1 MNLTFILL
9 AQTSAPAEATVTAA
23 PTPTMQIVQMIFWMA
38 ILFGFLWFIMIRP
51 QQREQRRRQEMW
63 DGIKIYDKVIT
74 NGGVHGV
81 VTQITPEEETLILR
95 VDDSANVKIKLEISC
110 VALVETSAN
119 DGDKD
124 KEKK

>member
-1 MNLTFILL
+1 MNFTTFLL
-9 AQTSAPAEATVTAA
+9 AQASAPAEGATA
-23 PTPTMQIVQMIFWMA
+23 PDPTTQIVQMIFWMA

-81 VTQITPEEETLILR
+81 VTQITPDEGTLILR
-95 VDDSANVKIKLEISC
+95 IDDNANVKIKLEISC
-110 VALVETSAN
+110 VALVETSVN

>member
-1 MNLTFILL
+1 MNFTTFLL
-9 AQTSAPAEATVTAA
+9 AQASAPAEGAAA
-23 PTPTMQIVQMIFWMA
+23 PDPTTQIVQMIFWMA

-81 VTQITPEEETLILR
+81 VTQITPEEGTLILR
-95 VDDSANVKIKLEISC
+95 IDENANVKIKLEISC
-110 VALVETSAN
+110 VALVETTAN

>member
-1 MNLTFILL
+1 MNFTTFLF
-9 AQTSAPAEATVTAA
+9 AQASAPAEGATA
-23 PTPTMQIVQMIFWMA
+23 PDPTTQIVQMIFWMA

-81 VTQITPEEETLILR
+81 VTQITPEEGTLILR
-95 VDDSANVKIKLEISC
+95 IDENANVKIKLEISC

-119 DGDKD
+119 DGNKD